1 MVKIEDNVITITR
14 GDTLDTNVSIK
25 TKGGEDFVPAEGD
38 VIRFALKKTFKPTEE
53 PIIFKVIPNETL
65 HLRLEA
71 EDTKLLLA
79 RDEPYAY
86 DVQITMANGT
96 VDTFID
102 RGKFFVTDEVD

>member
-14 GDTLDTNVSIK
+14 GDTLDTNISIK
-25 TKGGEDFVPAEGD
+25 TADGEDYIPAVGD
-38 VIRFALKKTFKPTEE
+38 VIRFALKSSFKPTEE

-71 EDTKLLLA
+71 EDTKLLKA
-79 RDEPYAY
+79 RSTPYAY
-86 DVQITMANGT
+86 DIQINMANGT